1 MKPKP
6 LEWWQAQRPEVVG
19 KETEKLVEDVLKG
32 WNTSQGFAYM
42 RFADA
47 KAARGLI
54 KAQPADYLFVYNGT
68 TVFLEVKALKHPK
81 RLPKDRVTQLP
92 TLKKFQMA
100 GAECVVLVHHYMEGI
115 WRLVDVSDLE
125 PGVPSW
131 DLSLFQP
138 FASPA
143 DALGSLL

>member
-6 LEWWQAQRPEVVG
+6 LEWWQSQRPEVVG
-19 KETEKLVEDVLKG
+19 KETEKLVEDVLKSM
-32 WNTSQGFAYM
+32 NKLQAFAFM

-54 KAQPADYLFVYNGT
+54 KAQPADYLFVHDGT

-81 RLPKDRVTQLP
+81 RLPKDRATQLP

-115 WRLVDVSDLE
+115 WRLIDVSDLE
-125 PGVPSW
+125 TGAPSW

-138 FASPA
+138 FANPA
-143 DALGSLL
+143 DALESML